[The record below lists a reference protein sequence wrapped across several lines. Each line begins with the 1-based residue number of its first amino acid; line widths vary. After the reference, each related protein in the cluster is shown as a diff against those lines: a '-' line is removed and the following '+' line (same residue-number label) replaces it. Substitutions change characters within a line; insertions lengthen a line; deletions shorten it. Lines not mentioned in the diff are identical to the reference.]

1 MFRAILKADLTWG
14 DLAGSKITYNARAKS
29 SGPLDRR
36 VEKTVPTWVNNSG
49 RIVSPTPMQ
58 VWHARA

>member
-1 MFRAILKADLTWG
+1 MFRAILKADLTSG
-14 DLAGSKITYNARAKS
+14 GLGSKITYNARAKS